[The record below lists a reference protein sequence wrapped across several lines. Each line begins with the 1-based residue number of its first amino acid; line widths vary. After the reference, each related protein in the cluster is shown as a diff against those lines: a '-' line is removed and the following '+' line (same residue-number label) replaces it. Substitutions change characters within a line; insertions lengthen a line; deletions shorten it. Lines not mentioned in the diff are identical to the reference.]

1 MASAERTLASLVAQ
15 EGENSPNTVGARFYI
30 DVAKKNF
37 AQARKTVNAVAASFP
52 SSGIVATDVGTA
64 YAMTDDL
71 DSAITW
77 YRRAFEL
84 RDPQFMRVL
93 YVNPQLTKLYAD
105 PRWKALRA
113 TREARDWEEARIEI
127 AREFKPG
134 E

>member
-1 MASAERTLASLVAQ
+1 L
-15 EGENSPNTVGARFYI
+15 ARFYI

-52 SSGIVATDVGTA
+52 ASGITPTDLGTA

-71 DSAITW
+71 DSAIKW

-84 RDPQFMRVL
+84 RDPLFMRIP
-93 YVNPQLTKLYAD
+93 YTNPQLTKLYAD

-113 TREARDWEEARIEI
+113 LPEARDWEEARLEI
-127 AREFKPG
+127 ARKSQEVNSHHKNS